1 MAETHP
7 DAPASSQATDPAIQ
21 PPASPDKGPW
31 MVNKWSGGRVV
42 LQSDDFEHDV
52 ALVVDGDFGSHE
64 EKLAY
69 ANALAAWMNA
79 NLPAPSRA
87 VPEN

>member
-1 MAETHP
+1 MAEIHS
-7 DAPASSQATDPAIQ
+7 DAPVPSRTHDVDTRA
-21 PPASPDKGPW
+21 PASPDKGPW
-31 MVNKWSGGRVV
+31 MVNKWSGERVV
-42 LQSDDFEHDV
+42 LQSDDFTHDV

-79 NLPAPSRA
+79 NLPAPTRA
-87 VPEN
+87 AANN